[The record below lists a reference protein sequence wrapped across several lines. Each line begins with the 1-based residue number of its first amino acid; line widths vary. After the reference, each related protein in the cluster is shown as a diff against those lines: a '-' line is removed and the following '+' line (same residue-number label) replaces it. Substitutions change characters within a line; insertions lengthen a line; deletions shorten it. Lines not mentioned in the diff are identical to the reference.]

1 MVSYEKLRQSLRSWT
16 LFIAWINVL
25 AAIGKISGIVSYFA
39 ISNNLDEL
47 KKTVDTEVYQT
58 LVAASNIW
66 YPIIYIVALVTNV
79 VVAYLAFRNL
89 AKIKENV
96 PSLMP
101 YRIALGYTV
110 VYNVAIIILA
120 VALGDSLSITLFRFL
135 ELQKAYSP
143 IETIEDGRSRF
154 SILVPQKDSSP
165 ILVTVFGI

>member
-89 AKIKENV
+89 VKIKENV

-120 VALGDSLSITLFRFL
+120 VALGDSLSITLFLFPIIFL
-135 ELQKAYSP
+135 VLYGYVYNKAIKLLYRDDAV
-143 IETIEDGRSRF
+143 E
-154 SILVPQKDSSP
+154 VN
-165 ILVTVFGI
+165 

>member
-120 VALGDSLSITLFRFL
+120 VVLGDSLSITLFLFPIIFL
-135 ELQKAYSP
+135 VLYGYVYNKAIQVLYRDDAV
-143 IETIEDGRSRF
+143 E
-154 SILVPQKDSSP
+154 VN
-165 ILVTVFGI
+165 

>member
-101 YRIALGYTV
+101 YRIALG
-110 VYNVAIIILA
+110 
-120 VALGDSLSITLFRFL
+120 DSLSITLFLFPIIFL
-135 ELQKAYSP
+135 VLYGYVYNKAIQLLYRDDAV
-143 IETIEDGRSRF
+143 E
-154 SILVPQKDSSP
+154 VN
-165 ILVTVFGI
+165 

>member
-110 VYNVAIIILA
+110 AIIILA
-120 VALGDSLSITLFRFL
+120 VALGDSLSITLFLFPIIFL
-135 ELQKAYSP
+135 VLYGYVYNKAIQLLYRDDAV
-143 IETIEDGRSRF
+143 E
-154 SILVPQKDSSP
+154 VN
-165 ILVTVFGI
+165 

>member
-89 AKIKENV
+89 AKIKENA

-120 VALGDSLSITLFRFL
+120 VALGDSLSITLFLFPIIFL
-135 ELQKAYSP
+135 VLYGYVYNKAIQLLYRDDAV
-143 IETIEDGRSRF
+143 E
-154 SILVPQKDSSP
+154 VN
-165 ILVTVFGI
+165 

>member
-79 VVAYLAFRNL
+79 VVAYLAFRTL

-120 VALGDSLSITLFRFL
+120 VVLGDSLSITLFLFPIIFL
-135 ELQKAYSP
+135 VLYGYVYNKAIQLLYRDDAV
-143 IETIEDGRSRF
+143 E
-154 SILVPQKDSSP
+154 VN
-165 ILVTVFGI
+165 

>member
-1 MVSYEKLRQSLRSWT
+1 MYSPLSARFQVLSAT
-16 LFIAWINVL
+16 LP
-25 AAIGKISGIVSYFA
+25 S
-39 ISNNLDEL
+39 
-47 KKTVDTEVYQT
+47 EVYQT

-120 VALGDSLSITLFRFL
+120 VALGDSLSITLFLFPIIFL
-135 ELQKAYSP
+135 VLYGYVYNKAIQLLYRDDAV
-143 IETIEDGRSRF
+143 E
-154 SILVPQKDSSP
+154 VN
-165 ILVTVFGI
+165 

>member
-1 MVSYEKLRQSLRSWT
+1 MDIVHRLDKCTRRYRQDFRYCQ
-16 LFIAWINVL
+16 
-25 AAIGKISGIVSYFA
+25 YFA

-120 VALGDSLSITLFRFL
+120 VVLGDSLSITLFLFPIIFL
-135 ELQKAYSP
+135 VLYGYVYNKAIQLLYRDDAV
-143 IETIEDGRSRF
+143 E
-154 SILVPQKDSSP
+154 VN
-165 ILVTVFGI
+165 

>member
-1 MVSYEKLRQSLRSWT
+1 M
-16 LFIAWINVL
+16 
-25 AAIGKISGIVSYFA
+25 
-39 ISNNLDEL
+39 
-47 KKTVDTEVYQT
+47 DTEVYQT

-89 AKIKENV
+89 AKIKENI

-120 VALGDSLSITLFRFL
+120 VALGDSLSITLFLFPIIFL
-135 ELQKAYSP
+135 VLYGYVYNKAIKLLYRDDAV
-143 IETIEDGRSRF
+143 E
-154 SILVPQKDSSP
+154 VN
-165 ILVTVFGI
+165 

>member
-1 MVSYEKLRQSLRSWT
+1 MIFWRFGIVSYEKLRQSLRSWT

-120 VALGDSLSITLFRFL
+120 VALGDSLSITLFLFPIIFL
-135 ELQKAYSP
+135 VLYGYVYNKAIQLLYRDDAV
-143 IETIEDGRSRF
+143 E
-154 SILVPQKDSSP
+154 VN
-165 ILVTVFGI
+165 

>member
-89 AKIKENV
+89 AKIKEYV

-120 VALGDSLSITLFRFL
+120 VALGDSLSITLFLFPIIFL
-135 ELQKAYSP
+135 VLYGYVYNKAIQLLYRDDAV
-143 IETIEDGRSRF
+143 E
-154 SILVPQKDSSP
+154 VN
-165 ILVTVFGI
+165 

>member
-96 PSLMP
+96 SSLMP

-120 VALGDSLSITLFRFL
+120 VALGDSLSITLFLFPIIFL
-135 ELQKAYSP
+135 VLYGYVYNKAIQLLYRDDAV
-143 IETIEDGRSRF
+143 E
-154 SILVPQKDSSP
+154 VN
-165 ILVTVFGI
+165 

>member
-66 YPIIYIVALVTNV
+66 YPICCGQ
-79 VVAYLAFRNL
+79 AFL
-89 AKIKENV
+89 
-96 PSLMP
+96 
-101 YRIALGYTV
+101 
-110 VYNVAIIILA
+110 
-120 VALGDSLSITLFRFL
+120 
-135 ELQKAYSP
+135 
-143 IETIEDGRSRF
+143 
-154 SILVPQKDSSP
+154 
-165 ILVTVFGI
+165 

>member
-79 VVAYLAFRNL
+79 GVAYLAFRNL
-89 AKIKENV
+89 AKIKEHV

-101 YRIALGYTV
+101 YRIALVYTV

-120 VALGDSLSITLFRFL
+120 VVLGDSLSITLFLFPIIFL
-135 ELQKAYSP
+135 VLYGYVYNKAIQLLYRDDAV
-143 IETIEDGRSRF
+143 E
-154 SILVPQKDSSP
+154 VN
-165 ILVTVFGI
+165 